1 MVIESDQL
9 PLIKKNTGHFGNS
22 TSCVFDQKYGI
33 KNCSTRKYT
42 VFIYSLLA
50 GQKVFPD
57 AEEILSILPQ
67 AFDEAFL
74 SGKRRENSG
83 R

>member
-1 MVIESDQL
+1 MV
-9 PLIKKNTGHFGNS
+9 
-22 TSCVFDQKYGI
+22 V
-33 KNCSTRKYT
+33 
-42 VFIYSLLA
+42 IYSLLA

-74 SGKRRENSG
+74 SGKRREPIVVDKIK
-83 R
+83 